1 MKEYWI
7 KIYKTRYFWSHL
19 ARCELKSRFR
29 RSKLGLLW
37 TVLQPLFLTMI
48 MAFVFSTIF
57 RQPLGE
63 YAVYILSGMVVWNMI
78 NAGIIAGGS
87 SILSAEQYIRQFNH
101 PITIYSLR
109 SAVLNIV
116 TFLIEFIALVIWI
129 AISNP
134 TNLLW
139 GILTLPLNI
148 ILFFA
153 LSWSLTTIAGFT
165 NCKYRDYPQ
174 VMGLIMQTL
183 WYMSPVMFQQSVFN
197 SNKYLQLLY
206 EFNPITHILNLI
218 RKPMLYGQLPDGY
231 DYLYV
236 ILSVICFAA
245 FAYYIHNKNEK
256 KIIFYL

>member
-48 MAFVFSTIF
+48 MAFVFSTVF
-57 RQPLGE
+57 HQPLGE
-63 YAVYILSGMVVWNMI
+63 YAVYILSGMVVWNLI
-78 NAGIIAGGS
+78 NAGIVAGGS

-116 TFLIEFIALVIWI
+116 TFLIELIALSIWVLL
-129 AISNP
+129 SNP
-134 TNLLW
+134 IHLLI
-139 GILTLPLNI
+139 GIFCLPLTLVI
-148 ILFFA
+148 YFV
-153 LSWSLTTIAGFT
+153 LSWSCNTIAGFL

-174 VMGLIMQTL
+174 IMALCMQAL
-183 WYMSPVMFQQSVFN
+183 WYMSPVMFQKQVFE
-197 SNKYLQLLY
+197 SNEKLYLLY
-206 EFNPITHILNLI
+206 EWNPITHVLNLV
-218 RKPMLYGQLPDGY
+218 RKPMLYGQLPGVA
-231 DYLYV
+231 DYLFTLFLAGLCV
-236 ILSVICFAA
+236 IW
-245 FAYYIHNKNEK
+245 AYWVNKKNEK
-256 KIIFYL
+256 NVIFYL

>member
-19 ARCELKSRFR
+19 AKCELKARFR

-63 YAVYILSGMVVWNMI
+63 YAVYILSGMVVWNLI

>member
-19 ARCELKSRFR
+19 AKCELKARFR

-236 ILSVICFAA
+236 ILSAICFAA

>member
-19 ARCELKSRFR
+19 AKCELKARFR